1 MKRFVKMC
9 KTMYLVN
16 TNLCLFFSDFV
27 WKGQIAW
34 WEEICFWMSTVGF
47 KCDGN
52 LKGIV
57 HLNIIF
63 SYMKVNKICN
73 LDQPVY

>member
-1 MKRFVKMC
+1 MHYTEPMTFSSLMNCRHMLLQL
-9 KTMYLVN
+9 YN
-16 TNLCLFFSDFV
+16 TYNVRYCIYIDRLPMLF
-27 WKGQIAW
+27 
-34 WEEICFWMSTVGF
+34 
-47 KCDGN
+47 
-52 LKGIV
+52 KGIV